1 MTARTFDVTKRMGTR
16 VAAGAVLSLAGAF
29 GFASLVPSAH
39 ADTKPAN
46 TAHVATAQVA
56 AVSKADTKAGAEGAE
71 AGAKGAEGNG
81 QNARAGASAQDVIR
95 LARTQVGTHEDASGN
110 SKFNNWYIGS
120 SLGEQN
126 AHRIGAKSASVYKGQ
141 SWCDMFVSWL
151 GQNTGTKGMG
161 ADAYTVSHAQ
171 WFKKTG
177 HFGQTPKPGAV
188 VFFAWNGGGIKGIDH
203 VGIVVKDNHD
213 GTINTIEGNTGDA
226 VKQKVRDTSTVAGYG
241 YPQYR

>member
-1 MTARTFDVTKRMGTR
+1 MTARTFDLTKRIGTR

-29 GFASLVPSAH
+29 GFASLAPSAH

-46 TAHVATAQVA
+46 TAHVAAVA
-56 AVSKADTKAGAEGAE
+56 KADANGAKSD
-71 AGAKGAEGNG
+71 AKGAKT
-81 QNARAGASAQDVIR
+81 GATAQDVIK
-95 LARTQVGTHEDASGN
+95 LARTQIGTHEDASGN
-110 SKFNNWYIGS
+110 SKFNNWYIDS
-120 SLGEQN
+120 PLGEQN

-151 GQNTGTKGMG
+151 GQNTGAKGMG

-177 HFGQTPKPGAV
+177 RFGQTPKPGAV

-213 GTINTIEGNTGDA
+213 GTIKTIEGNTGDA

-241 YPQYR
+241 YPEYR

>member
-1 MTARTFDVTKRMGTR
+1 MTAPTFDLTKRIGTR
-16 VAAGAVLSLAGAF
+16 VAAGAVLSVAGAF
-29 GFASLVPSAH
+29 GIASLTPAAH
-39 ADTKPAN
+39 ADTKPAQPAN
-46 TAHVATAQVA
+46 TVHVA
-56 AVSKADTKAGAEGAE
+56 AVSKADTKGAEGAA
-71 AGAKGAEGNG
+71 AGASSGK
-81 QNARAGASAQDVIR
+81 AGASAQDVIK

-110 SKFNNWYIGS
+110 SKFNDWYVDS
-120 SLGEQN
+120 SLGQLN

-151 GQNTGTKGMG
+151 GQNTGAKGMG

-177 HFGQTPKPGAV
+177 RFGQTAKPGAV

-213 GTINTIEGNTGDA
+213 GTINTIEGNTGNA
-226 VKQKVRDTSTVAGYG
+226 VKEKVRDTSTVAGYG
-241 YPQYR
+241 YPEYR

>member
-1 MTARTFDVTKRMGTR
+1 MTARTFDPKRIGTR

-39 ADTKPAN
+39 ADTNPATTKPAA
-46 TAHVATAQVA
+46 TAHVA
-56 AVSKADTKAGAEGAE
+56 AVTD
-71 AGAKGAEGNG
+71 AKGAKTGG
-81 QNARAGASAQDVIR
+81 QTAQTGANKAGASAQDVIN

-110 SKFNNWYIGS
+110 SKFNNWYIDS
-120 SLGEQN
+120 PLGEQN

-213 GTINTIEGNTGDA
+213 GTINTIEGNTGNA

-241 YPQYR
+241 YPEYR

>member
-1 MTARTFDVTKRMGTR
+1 MTARNIRMPKRMGAR
-16 VAAGAVLSLAGAF
+16 VTAGAVLSLAGVF
-29 GFASLVPSAH
+29 GITSLAPSAQ

-46 TAHVATAQVA
+46 AAQA
-56 AVSKADTKAGAEGAE
+56 APASKADGQSAEV
-71 AGAKGAEGNG
+71 
-81 QNARAGASAQDVIR
+81 GASAQDVIK
-95 LARTQVGTHEDASGN
+95 LARTQVGTHEDGSGN
-110 SKFNNWYIGS
+110 SKFNDWYAGS
-120 SLGEQN
+120 PLGEQN

-161 ADAYTVSHAQ
+161 ADAYTVSHAK

-177 HFGQTPKPGAV
+177 RFGETPKPGAV
-188 VFFAWNGGGIKGIDH
+188 VFFAWNGGGVKGVEH

-213 GTINTIEGNTGDA
+213 GTIKTIEGNTGDA

>member
-1 MTARTFDVTKRMGTR
+1 MTARTFDLTKRMGTR
-16 VAAGAVLSLAGAF
+16 VAAGAVLSLASAF
-29 GFASLVPSAH
+29 GLASLAPSAQ

-46 TAHVATAQVA
+46 TVQVA
-56 AVSKADTKAGAEGAE
+56 AAPQAGTN
-71 AGAKGAEGNG
+71 GAKTAG
-81 QNARAGASAQDVIR
+81 QSANAGASAQDVIK

-110 SKFNNWYIGS
+110 SKFNDWYVGS
-120 SLGEQN
+120 PLGEQN
-126 AHRIGAKSASVYKGQ
+126 AHRIGSKSASVYKGQ

-151 GQNTGTKGMG
+151 GQHTGTKGMG
-161 ADAYTVSHAQ
+161 ADAYTVSHAK

-177 HFGQTPKPGAV
+177 RFGQTPKPGAV
-188 VFFAWNGGGIKGIDH
+188 VFFAWNGGGIKGVEH

-226 VKQKVRDTSTVAGYG
+226 VKKKVRDTSTVAGYG

>member
-1 MTARTFDVTKRMGTR
+1 MTARTFDLTKRVGTR

-29 GFASLVPSAH
+29 GFASLAPSAQ

-46 TAHVATAQVA
+46 VAHVA
-56 AVSKADTKAGAEGAE
+56 AVSKADAN
-71 AGAKGAEGNG
+71 GAK
-81 QNARAGASAQDVIR
+81 AGASAQDVIK
-95 LARTQVGTHEDASGN
+95 LARTQVGTHENASGN
-110 SKFNNWYIGS
+110 SKFNNWYVSS

-126 AHRIGAKSASVYKGQ
+126 AHRIGAESASVYKNQ

-151 GQNTGTKGMG
+151 GQHTGTMGMG
-161 ADAYTVSHAQ
+161 ADAYTVSHAK

-177 HFGQTPKPGAV
+177 RFGETPKPGAV
-188 VFFAWNGGGIKGIDH
+188 VFFAWNGGGIKGVDH

-226 VKQKVRDTSTVAGYG
+226 VKKKVRDTSTVAGYG
-241 YPQYR
+241 YPEYR

>member
-1 MTARTFDVTKRMGTR
+1 MTARNIRLPKRMGTR
-16 VAAGAVLSLAGAF
+16 VAAGAVLSLAGVF
-29 GFASLVPSAH
+29 GFTSLAPSAQ

-46 TAHVATAQVA
+46 TAQA
-56 AVSKADTKAGAEGAE
+56 APASKAGGQSAEV
-71 AGAKGAEGNG
+71 
-81 QNARAGASAQDVIR
+81 GASAQDVIK

-110 SKFNNWYIGS
+110 SKFNDWYAGS
-120 SLGEQN
+120 PLGEQN

-161 ADAYTVSHAQ
+161 ADAYTVSHAK

-177 HFGQTPKPGAV
+177 RFGETPKPGAV
-188 VFFAWNGGGIKGIDH
+188 VFFAWNGGGVKGVEH

-213 GTINTIEGNTGDA
+213 GTIKTIEGNTGDA

>member
-1 MTARTFDVTKRMGTR
+1 MTARTFDMTKRIGTR
-16 VAAGAVLSLAGAF
+16 VAAGAVLTAAGAF

-39 ADTKPAN
+39 ADTKPA
-46 TAHVATAQVA
+46 TTTHVA
-56 AVSKADTKAGAEGAE
+56 AVTKADTASKVDANGADAKGAKAGAT
-71 AGAKGAEGNG
+71 
-81 QNARAGASAQDVIR
+81 AQDVIK
-95 LARTQVGTHEDASGN
+95 LARTQIGTHEDASGN
-110 SKFNNWYIGS
+110 SKFNNWYIDS
-120 SLGEQN
+120 PLGEQN
-126 AHRIGAKSASVYKGQ
+126 AQRIGAKSASVYKGQ

-151 GQNTGTKGMG
+151 GQNTGAKGMG

-177 HFGQTPKPGAV
+177 RFGQTPKPGAV

-213 GTINTIEGNTGDA
+213 GTINTIEGNTGNA

-241 YPQYR
+241 YPEYR

>member
-1 MTARTFDVTKRMGTR
+1 MTAPTFDMTKRMGTR

-39 ADTKPAN
+39 ADTKPAHA
-46 TAHVATAQVA
+46 AHVAA
-56 AVSKADTKAGAEGAE
+56 ASKADANSSKGAETGAASSKAGAT
-71 AGAKGAEGNG
+71 
-81 QNARAGASAQDVIR
+81 AQDVIK

-110 SKFNNWYIGS
+110 SKFNDWYVDS
-120 SLGEQN
+120 SLGRLN

-161 ADAYTVSHAQ
+161 ADAYTVSHAE

-177 HFGQTPKPGAV
+177 RFGQTAKPGAV
-188 VFFAWNGGGIKGIDH
+188 VFFAWNGGGIKGVDH

-213 GTINTIEGNTGDA
+213 GTINTIEGNTGNA

-241 YPQYR
+241 YPEYR

>member
-1 MTARTFDVTKRMGTR
+1 MTVRTFDLTKRMGTR
-16 VAAGAVLSLAGAF
+16 VAAGAVLSMAGVF
-29 GFASLVPSAH
+29 GFASLAPSAQ

-46 TAHVATAQVA
+46 TAHVAQ
-56 AVSKADTKAGAEGAE
+56 VSKADANGANTG
-71 AGAKGAEGNG
+71 GQSAK
-81 QNARAGASAQDVIR
+81 AGASAQDVIK

-120 SLGEQN
+120 SLGELN
-126 AHRIGAKSASVYKGQ
+126 AHRIGAESASVYKGQ

-151 GQNTGTKGMG
+151 GQHTGTKGMG

-177 HFGQTPKPGAV
+177 RFGETPKPGAV
-188 VFFAWNGGGIKGIDH
+188 VFFAWNGGGIKGVEH

-226 VKQKVRDTSTVAGYG
+226 VKKKVRDTSTVAGYG
-241 YPQYR
+241 YPEYR

>member
-1 MTARTFDVTKRMGTR
+1 MTARTFDLTKRMGTR
-16 VAAGAVLSLAGAF
+16 VAAGAILSLAGAF

-46 TAHVATAQVA
+46 TAQVA
-56 AVSKADTKAGAEGAE
+56 AVSKAD
-71 AGAKGAEGNG
+71 AKGAKTDG
-81 QNARAGASAQDVIR
+81 QNAKAGASAQDVIK

-151 GQNTGTKGMG
+151 GQNTGAKGMG

-177 HFGQTPKPGAV
+177 RFGETPKPGAV

-213 GTINTIEGNTGDA
+213 GTISTIEGNTGDA

-241 YPQYR
+241 YPEYR

>member
-1 MTARTFDVTKRMGTR
+1 MTARTFDTKRMGTR
-16 VAAGAVLSLAGAF
+16 VAAGAILSLAGAF

-39 ADTKPAN
+39 ADTHPAKPAN
-46 TAHVATAQVA
+46 VA
-56 AVSKADTKAGAEGAE
+56 AVTDVKADAKGAKADSVSNTGAKTGANTGAKAGAT
-71 AGAKGAEGNG
+71 
-81 QNARAGASAQDVIR
+81 AQDVIN

-110 SKFNNWYIGS
+110 SKFNNWYIDS
-120 SLGEQN
+120 PLGEQN

-213 GTINTIEGNTGDA
+213 GTINTIEGNTSDA

-241 YPQYR
+241 YPEYR

>member
-1 MTARTFDVTKRMGTR
+1 MTARNIRLPKRMGAR
-16 VAAGAVLSLAGAF
+16 VAAGAVLSLTGVF
-29 GFASLVPSAH
+29 GFTSLAPSAQ

-46 TAHVATAQVA
+46 AAQA
-56 AVSKADTKAGAEGAE
+56 APASKADGQSAEV
-71 AGAKGAEGNG
+71 
-81 QNARAGASAQDVIR
+81 GASAQDVIK

-110 SKFNNWYIGS
+110 SKFNDWYAGS
-120 SLGEQN
+120 PLGEQN

-151 GQNTGTKGMG
+151 GQHTGTKGMG
-161 ADAYTVSHAQ
+161 ADAYTVSHAK

-177 HFGQTPKPGAV
+177 RFGETPKPGAV
-188 VFFAWNGGGIKGIDH
+188 VFFAWNGGGVKGVEH

-213 GTINTIEGNTGDA
+213 GTIKTIEGNTGDA

>member
-1 MTARTFDVTKRMGTR
+1 MTARTFDPKRIGTR

-39 ADTKPAN
+39 ADTHPAAVVKADVKADAKGAN
-46 TAHVATAQVA
+46 TGGQTAQTGA
-56 AVSKADTKAGAEGAE
+56 KAGAK
-71 AGAKGAEGNG
+71 AGAT
-81 QNARAGASAQDVIR
+81 AQDVIN

-110 SKFNNWYIGS
+110 SKFNNWYIDS
-120 SLGEQN
+120 PLGEQN

-213 GTINTIEGNTGDA
+213 GTINTIEGNTGNA

-241 YPQYR
+241 YPEYR

>member
-1 MTARTFDVTKRMGTR
+1 MTARTFDMTKRIGTR

-39 ADTKPAN
+39 ADTKPA
-46 TAHVATAQVA
+46 HVA
-56 AVSKADTKAGAEGAE
+56 AVAKADAASKTGAKADGQSGKTGAKAGAT
-71 AGAKGAEGNG
+71 
-81 QNARAGASAQDVIR
+81 AQDVIK
-95 LARTQVGTHEDASGN
+95 LARTQIGTHEDASGN
-110 SKFNNWYIGS
+110 SKFNNWYIDS
-120 SLGEQN
+120 PLGEQN
-126 AHRIGAKSASVYKGQ
+126 AQRIGAKSASVYKGQ

-151 GQNTGTKGMG
+151 GQNTGAKGMG

-177 HFGQTPKPGAV
+177 RFGQTPKPGAV

-213 GTINTIEGNTGDA
+213 GTINTIEGNTGNA

-241 YPQYR
+241 YPEYR

>member
-1 MTARTFDVTKRMGTR
+1 MTTRTFDAKRMGTR
-16 VAAGAVLSLAGAF
+16 LAAGAVLSLAGAF

-39 ADTKPAN
+39 AGTNPADTKPAS
-46 TAHVATAQVA
+46 TVHVA
-56 AVSKADTKAGAEGAE
+56 AVTDAKTDVKNAKSGGQAGGQAGGQGART
-71 AGAKGAEGNG
+71 GAT
-81 QNARAGASAQDVIR
+81 AQDVIN

-110 SKFNNWYIGS
+110 SKFNNWYIDS
-120 SLGEQN
+120 PLGEQN
-126 AHRIGAKSASVYKGQ
+126 AHRIGANSASVYKGQ

-151 GQNTGTKGMG
+151 GHNTGTKGMG

-213 GTINTIEGNTGDA
+213 GTISTIEGNTGNA

>member
-1 MTARTFDVTKRMGTR
+1 MTARTFTLPKRIGTR
-16 VAAGAVLSLAGAF
+16 VAAGAILSMAGAF
-29 GFASLVPSAH
+29 GFASLMPSAH
-39 ADTKPAN
+39 ADTNPAKP
-46 TAHVATAQVA
+46 AQVA
-56 AVSKADTKAGAEGAE
+56 AAKAGANTGTD
-71 AGAKGAEGNG
+71 AKGAAKNAG
-81 QNARAGASAQDVIR
+81 QAVKAGASAQDVIN

-110 SKFNNWYIGS
+110 SKFNNWYIDS
-120 SLGEQN
+120 ALGQQN

-151 GQNTGTKGMG
+151 GQHTGTKGMG

-203 VGIVVKDNHD
+203 VGIVVKDNHN
-213 GTINTIEGNTGDA
+213 GTINTIEGNTGNA
-226 VKQKVRDTSTVAGYG
+226 VKTKVRDTSTVAGYG
-241 YPQYR
+241 YPEYR

>member
-1 MTARTFDVTKRMGTR
+1 MTARTFDLTKRMGAR
-16 VAAGAVLSLAGAF
+16 VTAGAVLSLAGAF
-29 GFASLVPSAH
+29 GFASLAPAAQ
-39 ADTKPAN
+39 ADAKPA
-46 TAHVATAQVA
+46 AAASAA
-56 AVSKADTKAGAEGAE
+56 AVSKADANGAQA
-71 AGAKGAEGNG
+71 AG
-81 QNARAGASAQDVIR
+81 QNTQAAGQDAQAGASAQDVIK

-120 SLGEQN
+120 SLGELN

-151 GQNTGTKGMG
+151 GQHTGTKGMG
-161 ADAYTVSHAQ
+161 ADAYTVSHAK

-177 HFGQTPKPGAV
+177 RFGETPKPGAV
-188 VFFAWNGGGIKGIDH
+188 VFFAWSGGGIKGVEH

-226 VKQKVRDTSTVAGYG
+226 VKQRVRDTSTVAGYG

>member
-1 MTARTFDVTKRMGTR
+1 MTARNIRLPKRMGAR
-16 VAAGAVLSLAGAF
+16 VAAGAVLSLAGVF
-29 GFASLVPSAH
+29 GFTSLAPSAQ

-46 TAHVATAQVA
+46 SAQVA
-56 AVSKADTKAGAEGAE
+56 PASKAGGQSAEV
-71 AGAKGAEGNG
+71 
-81 QNARAGASAQDVIR
+81 GASAQDVIK

-110 SKFNNWYIGS
+110 SKFNDWYAGS
-120 SLGEQN
+120 PLGEQN

-151 GQNTGTKGMG
+151 GQHTGTKGMG
-161 ADAYTVSHAQ
+161 ADAYTVSHAK

-177 HFGQTPKPGAV
+177 RFGDTPKPGAV
-188 VFFAWNGGGIKGIDH
+188 VFFAWNGGGVKGVEH

-213 GTINTIEGNTGDA
+213 GTIKTIEGNTGDA

>member
-1 MTARTFDVTKRMGTR
+1 MTARTFDLTKRMGTR

-39 ADTKPAN
+39 ADTKPAH
-46 TAHVATAQVA
+46 TAHVVA
-56 AVSKADTKAGAEGAE
+56 ASKADAASKTD
-71 AGAKGAEGNG
+71 AKGAETGG
-81 QNARAGASAQDVIR
+81 RAARTGATAQDVIK
-95 LARTQVGTHEDASGN
+95 LARTQIGTHEDGSGN
-110 SKFNNWYIGS
+110 SKFNDWYVDS
-120 SLGEQN
+120 SLGQIN
-126 AHRIGAKSASVYKGQ
+126 AHRIGAKSATVYKGQ

-177 HFGQTPKPGAV
+177 RFGQTPKPGAV

-213 GTINTIEGNTGDA
+213 GTISTIEGNTSDA
-226 VKQKVRDTSTVAGYG
+226 VKAKVRDTSMVAGYG
-241 YPQYR
+241 YPEYR

>member
-1 MTARTFDVTKRMGTR
+1 MTARTFDLTKRMGAR

-29 GFASLVPSAH
+29 GFASLAPSAQ
-39 ADTKPAN
+39 ADTRPAN
-46 TAHVATAQVA
+46 TAHVAS
-56 AVSKADTKAGAEGAE
+56 VSKADANGGTADGQSAE
-71 AGAKGAEGNG
+71 
-81 QNARAGASAQDVIR
+81 AGASAQDVIK

-110 SKFNNWYIGS
+110 SKFNDWYVGS
-120 SLGEQN
+120 PLGEQN
-126 AHRIGAKSASVYKGQ
+126 AHRIGAESASVYKGQ

-151 GQNTGTKGMG
+151 GQHTGTKGMG

-177 HFGQTPKPGAV
+177 RFGDTPKPGAV
-188 VFFAWNGGGIKGIDH
+188 VFFAWNGGGIKGVEH

-213 GTINTIEGNTGDA
+213 GTIKTIEGNSGDA

-241 YPQYR
+241 YPEYR

>member
-1 MTARTFDVTKRMGTR
+1 MTARTFDPKRIGTR

-39 ADTKPAN
+39 ADTHPATTKPAA
-46 TAHVATAQVA
+46 TAHVA
-56 AVSKADTKAGAEGAE
+56 AVTDVKADAKGANTSADKTGGNKAGVKAGAT
-71 AGAKGAEGNG
+71 
-81 QNARAGASAQDVIR
+81 AQDVIN

-110 SKFNNWYIGS
+110 SKFNNWYIDS
-120 SLGEQN
+120 PLGEQN

-213 GTINTIEGNTGDA
+213 GTINTIEGNTGNA

-241 YPQYR
+241 YPEYR

>member
-1 MTARTFDVTKRMGTR
+1 MTARTFDMTKRIGTR
-16 VAAGAVLSLAGAF
+16 VAAGAVLSVAGAF

-39 ADTKPAN
+39 ADTKPAT
-46 TAHVATAQVA
+46 TAHVA
-56 AVSKADTKAGAEGAE
+56 AVTDAKAD
-71 AGAKGAEGNG
+71 AKGAK
-81 QNARAGASAQDVIR
+81 ADAKGAKADSVSKTGAKTGATAQDVIN

-110 SKFNNWYIGS
+110 SKFNNWYIDS
-120 SLGEQN
+120 PLGEQN

-213 GTINTIEGNTGDA
+213 GTINTIEGNTSNA

-241 YPQYR
+241 YPEYR

>member
-1 MTARTFDVTKRMGTR
+1 MTARTFDLTKRMGTR

-39 ADTKPAN
+39 ADAKPAN
-46 TAHVATAQVA
+46 TAHVA
-56 AVSKADTKAGAEGAE
+56 AVSDVKADAKGAKTGGQTAKAGAT
-71 AGAKGAEGNG
+71 
-81 QNARAGASAQDVIR
+81 AQDVIN

-151 GQNTGTKGMG
+151 GQHTGTKGMG

-177 HFGQTPKPGAV
+177 HFGKTPKPGAV

-213 GTINTIEGNTGDA
+213 GTISTIEGNTGDA

-241 YPQYR
+241 YPEYR